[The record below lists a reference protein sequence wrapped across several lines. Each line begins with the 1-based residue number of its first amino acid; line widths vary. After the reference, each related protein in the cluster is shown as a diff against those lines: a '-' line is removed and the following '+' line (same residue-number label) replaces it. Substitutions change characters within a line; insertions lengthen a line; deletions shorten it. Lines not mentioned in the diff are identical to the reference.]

1 VDNNSEFEHL
11 LKRGSNEETGRRGDG
26 ETGRHGD
33 TVTRGRGETVIRR
46 RGHKKSDLRISVSP
60 LLPISLSPRL
70 PVSHSPRPLI
80 TLLTD
85 FGTSDYF
92 VSAMKGVILSINPDA
107 RVVDITHEIPA
118 QDIEAAAFTL
128 LASYSS
134 FPSGTIHVA
143 VVDPEVGSPRRA
155 ILVETGGQF
164 FVGPDNGIFSYVCEC
179 EPQAR
184 AFELTNKEYFRA
196 PLSSTFHGRDV
207 FAPVAAALSTGIDP
221 TEFGKQITNPVLLAP
236 LVPEK
241 SKNGTVK
248 ARIIHIDR
256 FGNCITNLTAREL
269 TEKMI
274 ADGAYLV
281 TNGAKVKS
289 FRNFF
294 SEQGGR
300 GREVFGIWGSAGF
313 LELAAKNK
321 SAAKIL
327 KAKRGQPVVLRMREN

>member
-1 VDNNSEFEHL
+1 M
-11 LKRGSNEETGRRGDG
+11 KRRGERDKG
-26 ETGRHGD
+26 EERQ
-33 TVTRGRGETVIRR
+33 GEGEKRR
-46 RGHKKSDLRISVSP
+46 RGERSSSNSDLQRSRSLRHRVSK
-60 LLPISLSPRL
+60 SPRL
-70 PVSHSPRPLI
+70 PVALSPNLLVPHSPRPLI

-128 LASYSS
+128 LAAHSS

-143 VVDPEVGSPRRA
+143 VVDPGVGSARRA

-179 EPQAR
+179 ERQAR
-184 AFELTNKEYFRA
+184 VFEVTNENYFRA
-196 PLSSTFHGRDV
+196 PVSSTFHGRDV
-207 FAPVAAALSTGIDP
+207 FAPVAAALSNGIAP
-221 TEFGKQITNPVLLAP
+221 SEFGKQITNPVLLAP
-236 LVPEK
+236 LMHEK

-256 FGNCITNLTAREL
+256 FGNCITNLTSREL

-274 ADGAYLV
+274 SDGAYLV
-281 TNGAKVKS
+281 ANGAKVKS

-300 GREVFGIWGSAGF
+300 GAEVFGIWGSAGF
-313 LELAAKNK
+313 LELAAKDE

-327 KAKRGQPVVLRMREN
+327 KAKRGQAVVLRMPEHSLKNDPRTHTKRH

>member
-1 VDNNSEFEHL
+1 MTKG
-11 LKRGSNEETGRRGDG
+11 KRGERRGKREKGRRG
-26 ETGRHGD
+26 ETSPL
-33 TVTRGRGETVIRR
+33 
-46 RGHKKSDLRISVSP
+46 KSRFPISPSPSPPVSP
-60 LLPISLSPRL
+60 SPSP
-70 PVSHSPRPLI
+70 PVSQSPRPRLSLI

-85 FGTSDYF
+85 FGTADYF
-92 VSAMKGVILSINPDA
+92 VSAMKGVILSVNPNA

-128 LASYSS
+128 LAAYPS

-143 VVDPEVGSPRRA
+143 VVDPGVGSARRA

-179 EPQAR
+179 EPLAR
-184 AFELTNKEYFRA
+184 VLEVTNEEYFRA
-196 PLSSTFHGRDV
+196 PVSSTFHGRDV

-221 TEFGKQITNPVLLAP
+221 SEFGKQITNPVLLAP
-236 LVPEK
+236 LKPEN

-248 ARIIHIDR
+248 ARIIHIDQ
-256 FGNCITNLTAREL
+256 FGNCITNLTPREL

-274 ADGAYLV
+274 AEGAYLV
-281 TNGAKVKS
+281 ANGAKVES

-294 SEQGGR
+294 SDQAGR
-300 GREVFGIWGSAGF
+300 GTEVFGLWGSAGF
-313 LELAAKNK
+313 LELAAKDK

-327 KAKRGQPVVLRMREN
+327 KAKRGQPVLVRMREN

>member
-1 VDNNSEFEHL
+1 M
-11 LKRGSNEETGRRGDG
+11 TGGRGDKNSD
-26 ETGRHGD
+26 RR
-33 TVTRGRGETVIRR
+33 VAVSPRR
-46 RGHKKSDLRISVSP
+46 RVPKLPARVSP
-60 LLPISLSPRL
+60 RRC
-70 PVSHSPRPLI
+70 VSLI

-92 VSAMKGVILSINPDA
+92 VSAMKGVILSINPEA

-128 LASYSS
+128 LAVYSS

-143 VVDPEVGSPRRA
+143 VVDPGVGSARRA
-155 ILVETGGQF
+155 ILAECDGHF
-164 FVGPDNGIFSYVCEC
+164 FVGPDNGIFSYVCEGK
-179 EPQAR
+179 PQVR
-184 AFELTNKEYFRA
+184 VFEVTNKDYFRA

-207 FAPVAAALSTGIDP
+207 FAPVAAALSNGMNP
-221 TEFGKQITNPVLLAP
+221 TEFGKQITNPARLAP
-236 LVPEK
+236 LTPEK

-256 FGNCITNLTAREL
+256 FGNCITNLTSNEL

-281 TNGAKVKS
+281 ANDAKVKS
-289 FRNFF
+289 FRKFF

-300 GREVFGIWGSAGF
+300 GKEVFGIWGSTGF
-313 LELAAKNK
+313 LELVAKDR

-327 KAKRGQPVVLRMREN
+327 RAKRGQPVVLRIPGKYESP

>member
-1 VDNNSEFEHL
+1 MDNNSEFEL
-11 LKRGSNEETGRRGDG
+11 LLRRGSSEEK
-26 ETGRHGD
+26 GRHDDGD
-33 TVTRGRGETVIRR
+33 RDAVTRR
-46 RGHKKSDLRISVSP
+46 RGEKKSDLRFTVSP
-60 LLPISLSPRL
+60 RRRV
-70 PVSHSPRPLI
+70 PVSPHPVSQSPRPLI

-128 LASYSS
+128 LAAYSS
-134 FPSGTIHVA
+134 FPSGTIHLA
-143 VVDPEVGSPRRA
+143 VVDPGVGSARRA
-155 ILVETGGQF
+155 IVVETGGQL
-164 FVGPDNGIFSYVCEC
+164 FVGPDNGTFSYLCEC

-184 AFELTNKEYFRA
+184 VFEVTNKDYLRA
-196 PLSSTFHGRDV
+196 PVSSTFHGRDV
-207 FAPVAAALSTGIDP
+207 FAPVAAALSTGIDLSD
-221 TEFGKQITNPVLLAP
+221 FGKQITNPMLLP
-236 LVPEK
+236 TLLPEK

-256 FGNCITNLTAREL
+256 FGNCITSITPREL

-281 TNGAKVKS
+281 VNGAKVKS

-300 GREVFGIWGSAGF
+300 STDVFGIWGSAGF
-313 LELAAKNK
+313 LELAAKDE
-321 SAAKIL
+321 SAAEIL
-327 KAKRGQPVVLRMREN
+327 KAKRGQAVVLRMPTIHRGAARIR